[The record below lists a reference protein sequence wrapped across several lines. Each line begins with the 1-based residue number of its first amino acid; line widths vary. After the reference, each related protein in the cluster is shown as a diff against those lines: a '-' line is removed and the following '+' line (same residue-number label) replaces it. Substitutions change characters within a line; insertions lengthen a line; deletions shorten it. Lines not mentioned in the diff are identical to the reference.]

1 VAELAV
7 DAQLQVVQ
15 VGSTVRLRS
24 GRAPG
29 ERRSA
34 TSLRLGGAGVDGDQ
48 EVTIVASDADV
59 GLYRLSPRAPLAAA
73 LLGRQVGDVV
83 EVVLEQV
90 RAAFLVTA
98 VNTPNVVPAEPERGR
113 GDGIVRLG
121 SLVRVRGGDLTEWW
135 RIVAAHEA
143 DALRRLISEET
154 PLARALLGRQ
164 VGDQVR
170 TEAPGGRWLVT
181 ILGVDSEGIWA

>member
-1 VAELAV
+1 MAELAI
-7 DAQLQVVQ
+7 DAQAEVVQ

-24 GRAPG
+24 ARAPG
-29 ERRSA
+29 ERRSS
-34 TSLRLGGAGVDGDQ
+34 TSVLLHGDDGTEQ
-48 EVTIVASDADV
+48 EVTIVAAAADV
-59 GLYRLSPRAPLAAA
+59 GLYRLSARSPLAQA
-73 LLGRQVGDVV
+73 LLGHLVGDVV
-83 EVVLEQV
+83 EVRLEQV
-90 RAAFLVTA
+90 RAEFVLTA
-98 VNTPNVVPAEPERGR
+98 VNTPRTVEPGPVRQR